1 MSYKGYWCQRADE
14 RLGNHFPK
22 VQMGRWKTPKRT
34 CWWCTASVYTEVVGA
49 LLGGVVGVIRSVE
62 REFCLSCFPRF
73 LYCICIKA
81 AVIAFVIF
89 RFCMFCL
96 LVALI

>member
-1 MSYKGYWCQRADE
+1 MED
-14 RLGNHFPK
+14 PK
-22 VQMGRWKTPKRT
+22 
-34 CWWCTASVYTEVVGA
+34 EDLLVVHCFCIYRGGA
-49 LLGGVVGVIRSVE
+49 LLGGGVGVIGSVE
-62 REFCLSCFPRF
+62 HEFLSVLSFPRF